1 MPLAVDQENHRGN
14 GRKEYHG
21 QDQYCCQIHIAKILK
36 IGENANFRAG
46 KRRKKVQF

>member
-1 MPLAVDQENHRGN
+1 VDQENHRGN
-14 GRKEYHG
+14 GRKKNYG
-21 QDQYCCQIHIAKILK
+21 QDQYRCQIHIAKILK